1 MRRPHHLMTTNFSK
15 QKSENINENEFL
27 SIYDNGFRD
36 IETGLTGFVHTCLL
50 SRMSQFYVKPCI
62 VCKVI
67 KSLFDWLV
75 ELFMKKRLAEEDT
88 DLHHTS

>member
-50 SRMSQFYVKPCI
+50 SRMS
-62 VCKVI
+62 
-67 KSLFDWLV
+67 
-75 ELFMKKRLAEEDT
+75 
-88 DLHHTS
+88 